1 METLL
6 ITTNTN
12 GVYLWVLDNPQT
24 FLSAAIIIRYPNPLS
39 LRLNNEAIIYK
50 EYLSMTKYLVFEV
63 GFSEKRNKL

>member
-63 GFSEKRNKL
+63 GFSEKRNKI